1 MHDNW
6 SQAPL
11 IADLRFKRIKN
22 LCSSPT
28 RIAVRRIIL
37 ISTSAIAILHRE
49 RRRNS
54 GHLGQRLSHRQ
65 AGLGPASFGGRIAF
79 AIEEVTNLVV
89 IEI

>member
-11 IADLRFKRIKN
+11 ITDLRFKRIKN

-37 ISTSAIAILHRE
+37 ISTSAIAILHCG

-65 AGLGPASFGGRIAF
+65 TGSLGPASLEDI
-79 AIEEVTNLVV
+79 
-89 IEI
+89 